1 MRKLLAAINVS
12 LDGYADHEIGI
23 VDDELHDFF
32 TDLLDTVDI
41 ILFGRVTYE
50 LMESYWPM
58 APNDP
63 EATGSMIKFAH
74 RINSMPK
81 IVFSKTLEKVEWN
94 NSKLIRNDI
103 IKEVKKLKQQ
113 PGKNLSI
120 GGISVI
126 QELTN
131 EGLIDDYW
139 ILVHPLI
146 IGKGRL
152 LFEGINQSIKLKLI
166 NIKNFNSGVVVLHY
180 QPDKKPSLNTGNLLK

>member
-23 VDDELHDFF
+23 ADDELHDFF
-32 TDLLDTVDI
+32 TNLLDNVDI

-74 RINSMPK
+74 KINSMPK
-81 IVFSKTLEKVEWN
+81 IVFSKTLKKVEWN
-94 NSKLIRNDI
+94 NTKLIRNDF
-103 IKEVKKLKQQ
+103 IKEIKKLKQQ

-152 LFEGINQSIKLKLI
+152 LFDGINQSIKLKLI
-166 NIKNFNSGVVVLHY
+166 NIKNFDSGVVVLHY
-180 QPDKKPSLNTGNLLK
+180 QRDESPSL